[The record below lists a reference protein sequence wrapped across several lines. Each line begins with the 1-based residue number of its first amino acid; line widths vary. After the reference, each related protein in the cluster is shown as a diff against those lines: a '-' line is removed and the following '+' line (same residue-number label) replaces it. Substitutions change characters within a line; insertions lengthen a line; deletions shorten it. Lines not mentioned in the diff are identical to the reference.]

1 MFRQIVAIPIGTN
14 CAPLM
19 AYTVINFNFNSIEL
33 NQIKTLFF
41 LRVLVIA
48 MCKYTAWD
56 TKNMA

>member
-1 MFRQIVAIPIGTN
+1 
-14 CAPLM
+14 M
-19 AYTVINFNFNSIEL
+19 AYTVINFNLNSIEL

-56 TKNMA
+56 TKIWLERNIVLNHRSKGVE